1 MKGLQKDGTDMSV
14 ARKIVFVIALMVF
27 LGAGGVIAHHYIS
40 GWMTSKALSDLDKTK
55 AGKDDLVTD
64 KGIVSAEYAG
74 LYKKN
79 PDVIGWIK
87 IEGTRID
94 YPVMQT
100 PDDPE
105 FYLRRNFNK
114 EHSVAG
120 VPFLDADSD
129 IFAPTANWLIY
140 GHHMKDGTMFHDLL
154 KYAEEDFYKEHP
166 LIQFD
171 TIYKGG
177 KGQYK
182 VVAAFYSQIYPEDED
197 VFKYYTYAG
206 MTGGRML
213 DAYVAGVRSL
223 SQYNTGVNVAEGEQ
237 LITLSTCSYHVPGK
251 VGRFAVVAK
260 KVK

>member
-1 MKGLQKDGTDMSV
+1 MSLG
-14 ARKIVFVIALMVF
+14 RKIVFVIALVVF
-27 LGAGGVIAHHYIS
+27 LGAGGVIAHHYIT
-40 GWMTSKALSDLDKTK
+40 GWLASKELSDLGKLE

-64 KGIVSAEYAG
+64 KGIVDAKYVE

-87 IEGTRID
+87 IDGTRID

-100 PDDPE
+100 PEDPE

-114 EHSVAG
+114 EYQVSG

-129 IFAPTANWLIY
+129 IFAPTVNWLIY

-154 KYAEEDFYKEHP
+154 DYAEEDFYKEHP
-166 LIQFD
+166 IINFD

-177 KGQYK
+177 QGEYQ
-182 VVAAFYSQIYPEDED
+182 VVAAFYSQIYPEDEP

-206 MTGGRML
+206 ITGVKQMDEYL
-213 DAYVAGVRSL
+213 SGVRAIA
-223 SQYNTGVNVAEGEQ
+223 QYDTGVNVAEGEQ

-251 VGRFAVVAK
+251 VGRFGVVAK
-260 KVK
+260 RIK